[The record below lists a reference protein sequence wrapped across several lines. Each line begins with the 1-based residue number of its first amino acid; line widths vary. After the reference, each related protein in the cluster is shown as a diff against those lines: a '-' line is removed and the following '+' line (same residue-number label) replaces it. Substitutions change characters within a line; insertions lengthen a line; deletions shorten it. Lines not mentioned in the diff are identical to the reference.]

1 MRGDIE
7 RFEVAVGEM
16 WLSDLNSLDM
26 ISDLLL
32 LRDRAPEIT
41 IENGCFIVEVV
52 HLDPDLFFLD
62 NKKSDF
68 FDEGADLQSISIFWE
83 LFSSLE
89 APLVKE
95 LSDFLFGQ

>member
-32 LRDRAPEIT
+32 LRDRAPGRREILDFSK
-41 IENGCFIVEVV
+41 IFIAKFRGC
-52 HLDPDLFFLD
+52 
-62 NKKSDF
+62 
-68 FDEGADLQSISIFWE
+68 
-83 LFSSLE
+83 
-89 APLVKE
+89 VKI
-95 LSDFLFGQ
+95 